1 MKKNKSRINMQFR
14 MSVISGEIWEAEGG
28 KNTQVGAIGQ

>member
-1 MKKNKSRINMQFR
+1 MINVKFR

-28 KNTQVGAIGQ
+28 QNAQAGAIGQ